1 MQSNHSLQTLHEVL
15 SVLSDVFCSQVC
27 KKCEWSTSTFHFH
40 LHNPG
45 HLNKKE
51 AQKIN
56 KIIRNVLGNT
66 LAEVPQITD
75 TGGK

>member
-1 MQSNHSLQTLHEVL
+1 MQSIHSLQTLHEVL
-15 SVLSDVFCSQVC
+15 SILSDVFCVEVC
-27 KKCEWSTSTFHFH
+27 KKCQWSVSTFYFH

-45 HLNKKE
+45 HLKKKE

-66 LAEVPQITD
+66 LAGVPQII
-75 TGGK
+75 